1 MNDLSIY
8 RKEKT
13 DMELLEEI
21 LIQNNLNR
29 DIQKVVSNKGVVGV
43 DVITVEEEFD
53 YLKEK
58 KDRIL
63 NQIFFNL

>member
-1 MNDLSIY
+1 
-8 RKEKT
+8 
-13 DMELLEEI
+13 MELLEEI

-29 DIQKVVSNKGVVGV
+29 GIQKVVSNKGVVGV

>member
-1 MNDLSIY
+1 
-8 RKEKT
+8 
-13 DMELLEEI
+13 MELLEEI